1 MSIRLLLAIVFLLAL
16 PLPAVAQT
24 EESAERE
31 PVLLV
36 ASPDLQ
42 DPNFAQTVVLVLF
55 PAGGGPMGVILN
67 RPTPFTLGKLFPDEP
82 KLKTRDDPVAFGGP
96 VRLQALM
103 FLFHAE
109 RQTEGALRVMDDLYL
124 SGNGDVLDAV
134 LGAPRGAVARYFVG
148 YSGWAPSQLQMEIA
162 IGAWYVL
169 PADLDT
175 ILKADPKRMWKDL
188 LLRAT
193 AVKT

>member
-1 MSIRLLLAIVFLLAL
+1 MSIRLLLAVVVALAL
-16 PLPAVAQT
+16 PLCASAQT
-24 EESAERE
+24 DEPTARA

-67 RPTPFTLGKLFPDEP
+67 RPTPFTLNRLFPDEP
-82 KLKTRDDPVAFGGP
+82 KLKSREDPVAFGGP

-109 RQTEGALRVMDDLYL
+109 RETEGALHVLDDLYL
-124 SGNGDVLDAV
+124 SGNGDVLSGLLA
-134 LGAPRGAVARYFVG
+134 APRSAITHYFLG
-148 YSGWAPSQLQMEIA
+148 YSGWAPSQLQAEIA
-162 IGAWYVL
+162 LGAWYVL

-175 ILKADPKRMWKDL
+175 ILKVDPKRMWKEL